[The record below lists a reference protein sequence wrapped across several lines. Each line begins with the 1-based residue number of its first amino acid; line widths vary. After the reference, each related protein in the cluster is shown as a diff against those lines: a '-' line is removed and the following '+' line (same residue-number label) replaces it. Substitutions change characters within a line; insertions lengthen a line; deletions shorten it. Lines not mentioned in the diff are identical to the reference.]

1 MLKNIGI
8 ILLIISAVVILLS
21 LRYEFDKW
29 IIISAYSV
37 VVISSIVNERF
48 LPKKRNNEKDN

>member
-48 LPKKRNNEKDN
+48 FPKKRNNEKDN

>member
-37 VVISSIVNERF
+37 AVLSSIVNERF
-48 LPKKRNNEKDN
+48 FPKKRNNEKDN